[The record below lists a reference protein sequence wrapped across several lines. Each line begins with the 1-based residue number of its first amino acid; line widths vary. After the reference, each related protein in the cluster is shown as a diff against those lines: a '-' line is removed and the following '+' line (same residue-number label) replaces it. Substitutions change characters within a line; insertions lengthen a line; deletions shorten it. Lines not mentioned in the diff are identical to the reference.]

1 MTSGNPVTSN
11 SNFPFER
18 ISVQAGS
25 LVFKKGEKTSKMF
38 YVEEGELE
46 AFDDKQILKSIPQGS
61 LVGVTS
67 VMDGTPFAYHIR
79 AGHDSVL
86 IQIDQKGLEEVL
98 KKTPAW
104 MLAAINSLSKE
115 SNRLKQSVTQPI
127 YHSTLESFAKFLAL
141 RAENKPLD
149 TAQIIKEYMWQTRSG
164 KEETANAL
172 KELIRRRFVTLKP
185 DTAGKPNALMHL
197 VKPKLFHILVDYLN
211 AERHGET
218 YPAFGLSTR
227 ERSCLEFL
235 GLEDSLFTRSR
246 DEWLKYLQAAI
257 PQADII
263 IVIRFVELGIFSEV
277 KDQPGKLFLETESL
291 DRYLCAIHGE
301 RNIRGLL

>member
-1 MTSGNPVTSN
+1 MTSNP
-11 SNFPFER
+11 NFPFER
-18 ISVQAGS
+18 ITVQAGL
-25 LVFKKGEKTSKMF
+25 LVFKKGEKTSEMY

-46 AFDDKQILKSIPQGS
+46 AFDNNQILKSIPQGS

-67 VMDGTPFAYHIR
+67 VMDGTPFTYNIR

-86 IQIDQKGLEEVL
+86 IKIDQKGLGEVL

-115 SNRLKQSVTQPI
+115 ALRLKQSISKPI

-141 RAENKPLD
+141 RAENKPLN
-149 TAQIIKEYMWQTRSG
+149 TAQVIREYMWQTRSG

-172 KELIRRRFVTLKP
+172 KELIRRHFVTLKP
-185 DTAGKPNALMHL
+185 DASGKSNAQMHL
-197 VKPKLFHILVDYLN
+197 VKPKLFHILVDYLR

-218 YPAFGLSTR
+218 YPAFGLSQR

-246 DEWLKYLQAAI
+246 EEWLKYLQTAT

-263 IVIRFVELGIFSEV
+263 IIIRFVELGIFSEV
-277 KDQPGKLFLETESL
+277 EDSSKKLFLETDTL